1 MIRRPLLSAI
11 LPAVALIAALAVPAS
26 ADEPGPGGSKPP
38 VPKNGEEVYVMMCQS
53 CHMAGGKG
61 AVGAASFPALA
72 NNPRLGTAAYPIY
85 IIEKGKGGMPWFRDT
100 LTPAQ
105 VAQVV
110 GYLRTHFGNDFPEPV
125 TAAEVEAIRK
135 P

>member
-1 MIRRPLLSAI
+1 MLRRLIPM
-11 LPAVALIAALAVPAS
+11 AVAVATLAAPAF

-38 VPKNGEEVYVMMCQS
+38 QPKNGEEVYVMMCQV
-53 CHMAGGKG
+53 CHMLGGKG
-61 AVGAASFPALA
+61 ATGAAAFPALA

-85 IIEKGKGGMPWFRDT
+85 IIEGGKGGMPWFRDT

-105 VAQVV
+105 VASVV
-110 GYLRTHFGNDFPEPV
+110 GYLRTHFGNSYPEPV
-125 TAAEVEAIRK
+125 TAADVEAIRGAK

>member
-1 MIRRPLLSAI
+1 MLRRLIPTAI
-11 LPAVALIAALAVPAS
+11 AFAAFALPAL

-38 VPKNGEEVYVMMCQS
+38 QPKTGEEVYVMMCQV
-53 CHMAGGKG
+53 CHMPGGKG
-61 AVGAASFPALA
+61 AVGAAAFPALA

-85 IIEKGKGGMPWFRDT
+85 IIEGGKGGMPWFRET

-105 VAQVV
+105 VASVV
-110 GYLRTHFGNDFPEPV
+110 TYLRTHFGNNFPEPV
-125 TAAEVEAIRK
+125 TAAEVEAIRSAR

>member
-1 MIRRPLLSAI
+1 MFRRPILASV
-11 LPAVALIAALAVPAS
+11 LPAAMALAALALPAF

-38 VPKNGEEVYVMMCQS
+38 QPKNGEEVYVMMCQS

-61 AVGAASFPALA
+61 AVGAAAFPAHA
-72 NNPRLGTAAYPIY
+72 NNPRLGTAANPIY
-85 IIEKGKGGMPWFRDT
+85 IVENGKGGMPWFRDT

-110 GYLRTHFGNDFPEPV
+110 GYLRTHFGNNFPEPV
-125 TAAEVEAIRK
+125 TTAEVEAMRK
-135 P
+135 R